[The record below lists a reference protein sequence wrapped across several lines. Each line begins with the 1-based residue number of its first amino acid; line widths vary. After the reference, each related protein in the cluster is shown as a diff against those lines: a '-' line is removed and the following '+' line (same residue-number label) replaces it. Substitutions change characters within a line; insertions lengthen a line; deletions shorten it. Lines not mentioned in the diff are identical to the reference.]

1 MDAQAGIKSIEVGG
15 RLLQALAASSG
26 PVPLKDLAA
35 RARLSPSAAHHY
47 LVSYRR
53 LGLVRQEPD
62 NLGYSIGPFAVEL
75 GMAAIGRSNPMA
87 EAHALLEKVRNRLDQ
102 SVMLATWGS
111 YSPVIVSVAESSKPI
126 IMTMRI
132 GATMPLL
139 LSATGWIFASFL
151 PKAIAGPAIQHALQ
165 EGRVMK
171 EYRNR
176 QALNRK
182 LAETREA
189 RLVGHSGHLLANIA
203 AVSTPL
209 IDVRGQLVAA
219 MTVFGDAQQ
228 FDYSL
233 TGAPA
238 EIIKE
243 ASLAYTGIA
252 S

>member
-1 MDAQAGIKSIEVGG
+1 
-15 RLLQALAASSG
+15 
-26 PVPLKDLAA
+26 
-35 RARLSPSAAHHY
+35 
-47 LVSYRR
+47 
-53 LGLVRQEPD
+53 
-62 NLGYSIGPFAVEL
+62 
-75 GMAAIGRSNPMA
+75 
-87 EAHALLEKVRNRLDQ
+87 
-102 SVMLATWGS
+102 
-111 YSPVIVSVAESSKPI
+111 VSVAESSKPI
-126 IMTMRI
+126 IMTKRI

-176 QALNRK
+176 QALDRK